1 MGWGSVSDLVRS
13 LLTRRPW
20 VGEKALLDCLE
31 LAEWLSPRLQAGIIP
46 TVTTAELQTRWHCSQ
61 PCVSR
66 RISALREHE
75 LLDATDH
82 PGRGAYWAVYRVG
95 PAA

>member
-1 MGWGSVSDLVRS
+1 MIDLPA
-13 LLTRRPW
+13 LLERRAW
-20 VGEKALLDCLE
+20 VPDHTILDCLD
-31 LAEWLSPRLQAGIIP
+31 LARWLGPSLTEGAYPN
-46 TVTTAELQTRWHCSQ
+46 VTTAELMTRWQCSQ

-66 RISALREHE
+66 RISALRKHQ

>member
-1 MGWGSVSDLVRS
+1 VIDLPA
-13 LLTRRPW
+13 LLERRAW
-20 VGEKALLDCLE
+20 VPDHTILDCLE
-31 LAEWLSPRLQAGIIP
+31 LADWLGLRIAAGIVPEI
-46 TVTTAELQTRWHCSQ
+46 TTAELMTRWQCSQ

-66 RISALREHE
+66 RISALRQHQ